1 MDKKLAL
8 IGIIVNNRE
17 NVDQL
22 NEILH
27 EYGDFIM
34 GRMGVPYHEQKIS
47 VISIVI
53 DAPETIIRELSDKLS
68 TLSYV
73 SSKTIYAKEEDEFTH

>member
-1 MDKKLAL
+1 MNKKLAL

-22 NEILH
+22 NELLH
-27 EYGDFIM
+27 EYGDYIM
-34 GRMGVPYHEQKIS
+34 GRMGVPYHEQQVS

-53 DAPETIIRELSDKLS
+53 DAPQEVIRELSDKLS
-68 TLSYV
+68 ILSYV
-73 SSKTIYAKEEDEFTH
+73 STKTIYAKE

>member
-1 MDKKLAL
+1 MNKKLAL

-22 NEILH
+22 NELLH
-27 EYGDFIM
+27 EYGDYIM
-34 GRMGVPYHEQKIS
+34 GRMGVPYHEQQVS

-53 DAPETIIRELSDKLS
+53 DAQQEVIRELSDKLS
-68 TLSYV
+68 MLSYV
-73 SSKTIYAKEEDEFTH
+73 STKTIYAKE

>member
-1 MDKKLAL
+1 MNKKLAL

-22 NEILH
+22 NELLH
-27 EYGDFIM
+27 EYGDYIM
-34 GRMGVPYHEQKIS
+34 GRMGVPYHEQQVS

-53 DAPETIIRELSDKLS
+53 DAPQEVIRELSDKLS
-68 TLSYV
+68 MLSYV
-73 SSKTIYAKEEDEFTH
+73 STKTIYAKE